1 MPAFIPAAVG
11 AVTGIVKTIKGAHQ
25 NNLANK
31 VKVPDATYNTSPYA
45 QAALAQMTQYKNSR
59 MAGAGNAE
67 NNIMSNQA
75 STIGAIDRNSMSGAQ
90 ALAMIAGAQGNT
102 NQAFNSLNQQEGQDQ
117 YNKMN
122 MWNNANT
129 QMVGEDY
136 NAYQDR
142 VRKQNLAINEKSSL
156 RNAATQNFGN
166 GMNDLGNAAMSGANA
181 YAAQQDGE
189 PQGGKV
195 NNANPMLYSS
205 DQFRNN
211 NGMKVH

>member
-25 NNLANK
+25 SNLANK
-31 VKVPDATYNTSPYA
+31 VQVPDVTYNTSPYA

-67 NNIMSNQA
+67 NNFMANAAATRDSV
-75 STIGAIDRNSMSGAQ
+75 RNNAMSGTQ
-90 ALAMIAGAQGNT
+90 ALSMIMAAQGNT

-156 RNAATQNFGN
+156 RNAATQNIGN
-166 GMNDLGNAAMSGANA
+166 GMNDFGNAAMSAANA
-181 YAAQQDGE
+181 YKAQQE
-189 PQGGKV
+189 K
-195 NNANPMLYSS
+195 
-205 DQFRNN
+205 
-211 NGMKVH
+211 